1 MTAAN
6 FKSGFVT
13 IIGRPNVGKSTL
25 MNRLIGQKIAITSN
39 KPQTTRNR
47 IQTVYTDMERGQIV
61 FLDTPGIHKAK
72 NKLELVT
79 FARSYSRELGYK
91 IDDMAVLALYNR
103 ISNIQRLDQATTLTE
118 VKDIVDEA
126 IHREAHG
133 GLKKAISILTASRY
147 TDDDRIVLTEK
158 DFE

>member
-1 MTAAN
+1 MRVVSSLFWKIHPRASRDYLRRMKHLPKN
-6 FKSGFVT
+6 SV
-13 IIGRPNVGKSTL
+13 
-25 MNRLIGQKIAITSN
+25 NRSQF
-39 KPQTTRNR
+39 R
-47 IQTVYTDMERGQIV
+47 
-61 FLDTPGIHKAK
+61 FLQMMSW
-72 NKLELVT
+72 VT

>member
-1 MTAAN
+1 M
-6 FKSGFVT
+6 
-13 IIGRPNVGKSTL
+13 
-25 MNRLIGQKIAITSN
+25 
-39 KPQTTRNR
+39 
-47 IQTVYTDMERGQIV
+47 
-61 FLDTPGIHKAK
+61 
-72 NKLELVT
+72 
-79 FARSYSRELGYK
+79 
-91 IDDMAVLALYNR
+91 YNR

-126 IHREAHG
+126 IHQEAHG

>member
-1 MTAAN
+1 MKHLPKK
-6 FKSGFVT
+6 FS
-13 IIGRPNVGKSTL
+13 
-25 MNRLIGQKIAITSN
+25 
-39 KPQTTRNR
+39 
-47 IQTVYTDMERGQIV
+47 EQISV
-61 FLDTPGIHKAK
+61 PIFTND
-72 NKLELVT
+72 ELVT

>member
-1 MTAAN
+1 
-6 FKSGFVT
+6 
-13 IIGRPNVGKSTL
+13 
-25 MNRLIGQKIAITSN
+25 MNRQEIWRKRPCRSYPDCWTQMRVVFSLYSKTHPRASRDYLRRMKHLPKN
-39 KPQTTRNR
+39 SVNR
-47 IQTVYTDMERGQIV
+47 SQFRFFTND
-61 FLDTPGIHKAK
+61 
-72 NKLELVT
+72 ELVT